1 MAIIKTFDFKM
12 WKPFAK
18 AGTPASGSADQDAM
32 KGVDTDLKP
41 EEEAYVRHFLHYADV
56 LLSEENAP
64 SSGEAAPREKVEALT
79 DISSLEVRDRRVA

>member
-18 AGTPASGSADQDAM
+18 AGTQASGSAEQGVM

-56 LLSEENAP
+56 LLNEENV
-64 SSGEAAPREKVEALT
+64 SNGEAVPREKVEAFT
-79 DISSLEVRDRRVA
+79 EISGLEIRERRVA